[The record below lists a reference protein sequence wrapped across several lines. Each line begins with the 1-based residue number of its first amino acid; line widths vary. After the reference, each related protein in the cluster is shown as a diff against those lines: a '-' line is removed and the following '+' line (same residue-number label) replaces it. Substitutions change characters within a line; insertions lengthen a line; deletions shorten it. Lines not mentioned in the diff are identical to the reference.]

1 MRRYPDQNLP
11 GKRFTILVK
20 YGKYPIWEE
29 KHMEYDLVFEGG
41 GAKGVAFVGAL
52 QAFERHGHKPRRL
65 IGASAGSITACLI
78 AAGYNSRE
86 NLEALNEKLPDGRS
100 RFEGFMDTPTI
111 YEDVIVK
118 DQLGYWLRSELNNP
132 LIPDVI
138 EPIVDNLIENLV
150 KGDLVR
156 HLISL
161 FLWGG
166 WYAGD
171 EFISWLREKLNA
183 GGRNLADTTLL
194 EFSQKTGRDLSVVAS
209 DLTGKEMLVLNHR
222 TAPTLPTVWAVRMS
236 MGCPF
241 AWQEVIWREEWGTYR
256 GRNLAGH
263 RVVDGGLLSNFPI
276 SLFVAMDENIDEIM
290 GEGMQSENVIGL
302 LIDETLEVP
311 GAGEPPAP
319 SLSAPSLLDR
329 IDLLE
334 AMMRRIHGLAET
346 VLSAHDKAMLSA
358 YKEKICRLPAK
369 GIGTM
374 EFNMSLERREAVQRA
389 GEAAMEAFLA
399 GSSPSYLTGLEPA
412 TQSG

>member
-1 MRRYPDQNLP
+1 
-11 GKRFTILVK
+11 
-20 YGKYPIWEE
+20 
-29 KHMEYDLVFEGG
+29 MEYDLVFEGG
-41 GAKGVAFVGAL
+41 GAKGVSFVGAL

-78 AAGYNSRE
+78 AAGYTSQE
-86 NLEALNEKLPDGRS
+86 NLEALNEKMPDGRS
-100 RFEGFMDTPTI
+100 VFESFMDTPTI

-118 DQLGYWLRSELNNP
+118 DQLGYWLRTELNNP
-132 LIPDVI
+132 LVPDLI
-138 EPIVDNLIENLV
+138 EPVVDSLIDNLL

-171 EFISWLREKLNA
+171 EFMRWLREKLNT
-183 GGRNLADTTLL
+183 GGRDLADSTLF
-194 EFSQKTGRDLSVVAS
+194 EFNQKTGRDLSVVAS

-241 AWQEVIWREEWGTYR
+241 AWQEVIWRQEWGTYR
-256 GRNLAGH
+256 GRDLSGH

-276 SLFVAMDENIDEIM
+276 SLFVASDENIDEIM

-311 GAGEPPAP
+311 GAGEAP
-319 SLSAPSLLDR
+319 TASLSAPSLLDR

-358 YKEKICRLPAK
+358 YKNMICRLPAK

-374 EFNMSLERREAVQRA
+374 EFNMIAERREAVKRA

-399 GSSPSYLTGLEPA
+399 GNPQSSPEQLEPA
-412 TQSG
+412 SL